1 MVFWILVVTLIISFC
16 IYVFYTSYFFQ
27 MNIHKKK
34 TKMLFI
40 DKFVESVKGIY
51 ISKAYFAVSHRIV
64 HVKSF
69 KSFSNRQKV
78 QFGMC
83 YNVVTFKTP
92 DANWELFFHLVKQS
106 TLKYDEILTLRVF
119 PINNRIKSEGNV
131 EKTYSKL
138 NIFTNNRYLTGILES
153 NEVTD
158 LLKWLIRCDE
168 DILLI
173 SPNNLHFK
181 AFLKNGKFSSTR
193 A

>member
-1 MVFWILVVTLIISFC
+1 
-16 IYVFYTSYFFQ
+16 
-27 MNIHKKK
+27 
-34 TKMLFI
+34 MLFI

-193 A
+193 AMDMIKAMNSIKNKIYKDNVLEY